1 MLGTIHKINDILKE
15 EGKNKNTENII
26 TKTINGG
33 KHAFDLIQF
42 IHNTEVEYYKDKIKK
57 LEQQL
62 KILKDKYEVD

>member
-1 MLGTIHKINDILKE
+1 MLSTIHKINDILKE

-42 IHNTEVEYYKDKIKK
+42 IHNTEVQHYKNKIKK
-57 LEQQL
+57 LEKEL
-62 KILKDKYEVD
+62 KFLKDKYELD

>member
-1 MLGTIHKINDILKE
+1 MLSTIHKINDILKE

-42 IHNTEVEYYKDKIKK
+42 IHNTEVQYYIGPPWRRSWFC
-57 LEQQL
+57 
-62 KILKDKYEVD
+62 ILFKFPPDLH

>member
-1 MLGTIHKINDILKE
+1 MLSTIHKINDILKE

-42 IHNTEVEYYKDKIKK
+42 IHNTEVQHYKNKIKK
-57 LEQQL
+57 LEKEL
-62 KILKDKYEVD
+62 KFLKDK